1 MIGIYKRTFTFL
13 DKENTGTLY
22 KALVRPHLEYGDV
35 LRSPY
40 LKRQSIAS
48 ERVQRRATRLTSNL
62 KDLSFMETLEEL
74 DLPFKEHKIQR

>member
-1 MIGIYKRTFTFL
+1 MIGICKRTFTFL

-35 LRSPY
+35 PWSPY

-48 ERVQRRATRLTSNL
+48 ERVQRRATRLTINL
-62 KDLSFMETLEEL
+62 
-74 DLPFKEHKIQR
+74 